1 VAAQRRP
8 TAAPRAWGQHFL
20 GSGALAERLVAHGP
34 FSHGTLVVEVGPGT
48 GRLTHALARRGCR
61 VLAVEVDPRLARDLE
76 AAFVDDE
83 RVQVVEADFLAF
95 DLPREP
101 FVLAGNIPF
110 ALTAEIVRKATRGP
124 ALPEDVY
131 FVMQA
136 EAAERFAG
144 TPWAPE
150 SLPSLRLKPWWHVE
164 IGMRLPAHD
173 FEPPPSVDA
182 AVLWLSRRARPL
194 VSDPDRDAYLRFV
207 ERSFGRG
214 RHLRQALRTEFSRT
228 QLTRLARDLRLD
240 LDAPP
245 SEVDFAR
252 WLALFRVRSL
262 LAVEPVAERSSVPR
276 RYT

>member
-20 GSGALAERLVAHGP
+20 RSGALAERLVAHGP
-34 FSHGTLVVEVGPGT
+34 FSPGTFVVEVGPGS
-48 GRLTHALARRGCR
+48 GLLTHALARRGCR
-61 VLAVEVDPRLARDLE
+61 VLAVEVDPRLARDLGE
-76 AAFVDDE
+76 AFAGEPLVD
-83 RVQVVEADFLAF
+83 VVEADFLAF

-124 ALPEDVY
+124 VLPDDVY

-144 TPWAPE
+144 APWAAE

-173 FEPPPSVDA
+173 FYPPPSVDA

-194 VSDPDRDAYLRFV
+194 VGDRDREAYLRFV
-207 ERSFGRG
+207 EHAFGRG
-214 RHLRQALRTEFSRT
+214 RHLRQALRSEFSRT

-252 WLALFRVRSL
+252 WLALFRARGMLS
-262 LAVEPVAERSSVPR
+262 AAK
-276 RYT
+276 